1 MVNVGVA
8 GAECK
13 SAQQREELP
22 TSSPE
27 RFVLHVCEKIAA
39 WSWKLKTVRSN
50 QERGPLYETCIVLL
64 WLT

>member
-1 MVNVGVA
+1 MANVGVA

-13 SAQQREELP
+13 SAPAKRGIADD
-22 TSSPE
+22 SPE

-50 QERGPLYETCIVLL
+50 RRGEGRYTKLALFCCG
-64 WLT
+64 